1 MAFMI
6 TIERVVF
13 ALKFC
18 AALGSGLMAGVF
30 FAFSVFVMSAL
41 ASLPPAQGI
50 AAMQAINVKV
60 LNPLFMLVF
69 MGTALLCLVS
79 VVVWQLGRNQ
89 PGATWLFRGCVFYL
103 IGTFGVT
110 VAFNVPL
117 NDALAKVQPT
127 SAEAA
132 HIWANFLSAW
142 LGWNHLRAFF
152 ALAAMAA
159 FIWSLCERA
168 PQ

>member
-1 MAFMI
+1 MACME
-6 TIERVVF
+6 TIERYLF

-18 AALGSGLMAGVF
+18 AALGCGLMAGVF
-30 FAFSVFVMSAL
+30 FTFSVFVMSAL

-69 MGTALLCLVS
+69 MGTTLLCLVS
-79 VVVWQLGRNQ
+79 AVVWQLSRNQ
-89 PGATWLFRGCVFYL
+89 PGATWLFRGCLFYL

-110 VAFNVPL
+110 ATFNVPL

-132 HIWANFLSAW
+132 RTWADFLAAW

-152 ALAAMAA
+152 SLAAMAA